1 MSDTTLVLG
10 SLVIGDKK
18 FELRVD
24 AAPSL
29 GREVNYSA
37 EIIAIA
43 TRLLALLDKVP
54 PGASIEISYEELQDI
69 CRVCYAL
76 RAAKPE

>member
-24 AAPSL
+24 ARPSL

-37 EIIAIA
+37 EVIAIA
-43 TRLLALLDKVP
+43 ERILLHFGKVP
-54 PGASIEISYEELQDI
+54 YDASFEISYRELQDI
-69 CRVCYAL
+69 CRVFNAL
-76 RAAKPE
+76 LAAKPK